1 MSNFFKKINWTFI
14 ISFFISLLLYIIPG
28 FIFKIDQNYYK
39 SLEGPHLPP
48 IVFIIAWTI
57 IYILMSIFNA
67 YYINLFKKDKSKD
80 LWRLFVFVFI
90 NYIFN
95 VLYIPFF
102 FILKDLFLSFVICL
116 FIFVTIIFV
125 GLESLVFN
133 KKITL
138 LTIPYILWSAF
149 ASVLS
154 ILFYLQN

>member
-1 MSNFFKKINWTFI
+1 MNKFFKKVNWTYI
-14 ISFFISLLLYIIPG
+14 ITFLVSLLLYLVPG
-28 FIFKIDQNYYK
+28 FIFKIDQDYYN
-39 SLEGPHLPP
+39 SLKGPHLPP
-48 IVFIIAWTI
+48 IVFIVVWTI

-80 LWRLFVFVFI
+80 LWRLFIFVFI

-95 VLYIPFF
+95 ILYIPFF
-102 FILKDLFLSFVICL
+102 FVLKDLFLSFVICL